1 MHLFTCAIDKVCGCF
16 NIILNMMSVHIA
28 RVEWKVLWSFI
39 WDIVITSILFVSG
52 KAVQNFCSVMPSF
65 PIVSSYNI
73 QCLYIFILC
82 YFSRV
87 IKPTINIWIC
97 LLYCY
102 CNYVGKQT
110 HTLSDITI
118 KVYVHVCPHG
128 QHPALRHDLIKFK
141 WRSTTNTQNGVA
153 VDVFFSSSVWKRT
166 FKNST
171 LVT

>member
-1 MHLFTCAIDKVCGCF
+1 MEKKSLMIVCACIYMNMFIFLNHNCINYTCTFDRCICLPVQLIKCVVILKH
-16 NIILNMMSVHIA
+16 NIKYYERAYSA
-28 RVEWKVLWSFI
+28 SRVKGFI

-73 QCLYIFILC
+73 QCLFIFILC

-102 CNYVGKQT
+102 CNYVGEQT

-118 KVYVHVCPHG
+118 KV
-128 QHPALRHDLIKFK
+128 
-141 WRSTTNTQNGVA
+141 
-153 VDVFFSSSVWKRT
+153 
-166 FKNST
+166 
-171 LVT
+171 